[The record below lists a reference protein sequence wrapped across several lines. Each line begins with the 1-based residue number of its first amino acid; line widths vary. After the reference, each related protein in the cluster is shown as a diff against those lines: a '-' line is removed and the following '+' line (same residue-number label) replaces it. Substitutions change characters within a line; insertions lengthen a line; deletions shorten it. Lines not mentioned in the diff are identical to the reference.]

1 VDNVKLL
8 CLCIIV
14 FCVFV
19 IVIGIITIHNL
30 PGKIARKRGHP
41 QAEAIHICSLLGL
54 IIFPFWMAALLWAYI
69 VPVFAPVE
77 LTAAEDQPV
86 TQPDNGDLA

>member
-1 VDNVKLL
+1 MDLFCL
-8 CLCIIV
+8 CLIV

-19 IVIGIITIHNL
+19 IVIGIITVHNL
-30 PGKIARKRGHP
+30 PGKIARERHHP

-54 IIFPFWMAALLWAYI
+54 IIFPFWMAALIWAYI

-77 LTAAEDQPV
+77 HALQSDRAQ
-86 TQPDNGDLA
+86 DNGSEAGEI

>member
-1 VDNVKLL
+1 MKLFSL
-8 CLCIIV
+8 CLIV

-69 VPVFAPVE
+69 VPVFAPVD
-77 LTAAEDQPV
+77 LATSKPDQPGQ
-86 TQPDNGDLA
+86 TSEGGQS

>member
-1 VDNVKLL
+1 MKLL

-41 QAEAIHICSLLGL
+41 QAEAIHICSLLGV
-54 IIFPFWMAALLWAYI
+54 IILPFWMAGLLWAFI

-77 LTAAEDQPV
+77 LPMTADQPV
-86 TQPDNGDLA
+86 AGPDDGDLA